1 MTDRSLNSL
10 NGKLCHSIFFFI
22 LFNVTQGLFAQKSV
36 YIPEEW
42 GRRGIPYSM
51 ERSYQSENFVLF
63 WGEKAGT
70 DPSQAPS
77 DIRFTP
83 SVVAATLES
92 TYAFFMNV
100 IRMIPPDK
108 PNISNYKLIVVLNE
122 TWQPLA
128 NGTAIFTGWA
138 FGGSYDSRIGA
149 MWIHPRATNRFTL
162 AHEFT
167 HMMQNMAWIE
177 YPGHGFINHE
187 YVGSFW
193 ETHANFIA
201 LKDSPDKVENTDPA
215 RFLSTQHFYWSSA
228 RHHYTNWLFLQH
240 IEDEDGM
247 EMINRLWRE
256 SVIGEHPLQT
266 YKRLK
271 GLDQSGLNDQ
281 FGYYAMKNVVF
292 DYSNGDNIRYAVN
305 SKVDKR
311 YITRRF
317 TTLEEINR
325 FKGRFIVPRHL
336 APQDYGY
343 NIVRVYPSAGNAE
356 KKISISF
363 KGHQNTPSGGAGW
376 RSGFVFVKND
386 GSVRYSQLFRDSFEA
401 EMPYESDDKEI
412 YLVVTAAPSVHH
424 NYAWEPGWPK
434 IFRFPWEI
442 RLTGAAP
449 EGFQPDQNAKYKTVP
464 GSPHPNGG
472 GFVAATASVP
482 PGVYVGP
489 NAVVLGTA
497 NVSGTARITG
507 QAVVM
512 DNARIS
518 GNAVIDGYAIVGGNA
533 TVTEN
538 ARVNEYA
545 RVNNGATIKGSAIIR
560 GSASVFNST
569 IDGLASVKD
578 NASLW
583 GANLA
588 GDIIVGG
595 DAEGFGDCGTGTYL
609 QIFNLGNRG
618 CDGLLN
624 HALNS
629 DINQNYSH
637 FTDAEMGLTTGVDD
651 FFSSKPKPYKVK
663 NDSHTQNI
671 VIEQTDDSDR
681 IVRIVTFNFTGRV
694 DNIRVV
700 GSSEK
705 QINIPTANSSARFIQ
720 IFTSKGR
727 IFAEKIVLFQ

>member
-1 MTDRSLNSL
+1 VKNSSLI
-10 NGKLCHSIFFFI
+10 KLKP
-22 LFNVTQGLFAQKSV
+22 LFQFLLISCLLFVFSELTAQKTV

-51 ERSYQSENFVLF
+51 DRSFQSENFVLF

-70 DPSQAPS
+70 NPTLAPT

-92 TYAFFMNV
+92 VYAFFMNE
-100 IRMIPPDK
+100 IKLIPADK
-108 PNISNYKLIVVLNE
+108 PNISKYKLIIVLNE
-122 TWQPLA
+122 TWNPLA

-177 YPGHGFINHE
+177 YPGHGFINND

-201 LKDSPDKVENTDPA
+201 LKDSPNQVESTDPA

-247 EMINRLWRE
+247 ELINRMWRE
-256 SVIGEHPLQT
+256 SNIGEHPLQT
-266 YKRLK
+266 YKRIK
-271 GLDQSGLNDQ
+271 GTDQSGLNDQ
-281 FGYYAMKNVVF
+281 FGYYAMKNVAF
-292 DYSNGDNIRYAVN
+292 DYSNGDEIRYAVN
-305 SKVDKR
+305 SRVDKR

-317 TTLEEINR
+317 TVLSEINR
-325 FKGRFIVPRHL
+325 YKGRYAVPHIL

-343 NIVRVYPSAGNAE
+343 NLVRIYPAAGNTD
-356 KKISISF
+356 KKFSITF
-363 KGHQNTPSGGAGW
+363 KGHGNSPSGGAGW
-376 RSGFVFVKND
+376 RSGFVFIKNN
-386 GSVRYSQLFRDSFEA
+386 GTVRYSQLFRDGFEA
-401 EMPYESDDKEI
+401 EMPYEADDKEI

-434 IFRFPWEI
+434 IYRFPWEI
-442 RLTGAAP
+442 RLTGAVP
-449 EGFQPDQNAKYKTVP
+449 EGYQPDPNAQYKTVP
-464 GSPHPNGG
+464 GSPHHNGG
-472 GFVAATASVP
+472 GFVAATATVAS
-482 PGVYVGP
+482 GVYVGP
-489 NAVVLGTA
+489 NAVVTGTA
-497 NVSGTARITG
+497 NVSGSARITG

-512 DNARIS
+512 DNARVS
-518 GNAVIDGYAIVGGNA
+518 GNAIIDGYAVVGGNA
-533 TVTEN
+533 AVTEN
-538 ARVNEYA
+538 AKVGEYA
-545 RVNNGATIKGSAIIR
+545 RVNNGSNIQGSAMIK

-569 IDGLASVKD
+569 IGGLAVVKD

-588 GDIIVGG
+588 GDIVVGG
-595 DAEGFGDCGTGTYL
+595 DAEGFGECGTGIYL

-624 HALNS
+624 HSLNS
-629 DINQNYSH
+629 DINQNYIP
-637 FTDAEMGLTTGVDD
+637 FTDEEMGLTTGVDD
-651 FFSSKPKPYKVK
+651 IFGKLLRPYTLRG
-663 NDSHTQNI
+663 DSHTQSI
-671 VIEQTDDSDR
+671 TIDQTDESDH
-681 IVRIVTFNFTGRV
+681 IVRIITFNITGRQE
-694 DNIRVV
+694 NIRVFS
-700 GSSEK
+700 SSER
-705 QINIPTANSSARFIQ
+705 QITIPSGNSPVCFLQ
-720 IFTSKGR
+720 IFTSKGG
-727 IFAEKIVLFQ
+727 IYTEKVLLFQ